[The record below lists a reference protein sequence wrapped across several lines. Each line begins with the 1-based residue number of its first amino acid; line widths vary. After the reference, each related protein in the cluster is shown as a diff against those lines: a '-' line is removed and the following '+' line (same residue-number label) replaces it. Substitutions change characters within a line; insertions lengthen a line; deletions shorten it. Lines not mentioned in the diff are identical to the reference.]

1 MSSRVRDPVSAAK
14 DKSDRKERKHKH
26 RDREREGKSRHRTA
40 EAPVEELGGS
50 HSRKEKDRVRFH
62 CRSCVVDV
70 SLGTHMAYST
80 LLAPSLQDLERHPSR
95 HSESR
100 DNKPRETADD
110 RAASPR

>member
-1 MSSRVRDPVSAAK
+1 MSGRVRDPGSAEK

-26 RDREREGKSRHRTA
+26 RDREREGKRRHRTA

-50 HSRKEKDRVRFH
+50 HTRKEKDRVRVH
-62 CRSCVVDV
+62 CRSCVDV
-70 SLGTHMAYST
+70 SLGTHMANST
-80 LLAPSLQDLERHPSR
+80 LHAPSLQDLERHPSR

-100 DNKPRETADD
+100 DNKPRERADD